1 MSEKFKEVN
10 FWLDFVRNYV
20 DDNIISLIIFG
31 FILFLIGKKA
41 FSYSTQD
48 PASWKK
54 AFWIFLLFV
63 ILFEAYNLWDI
74 YQHMLE
80 NNNRQNSFQQPS
92 MIK

>member
-10 FWLDFVRNYV
+10 FWFDFVKNYV

-31 FILFLIGKKA
+31 IILFLIGKKA

-54 AFWIFLLFV
+54 AFWILLLFV
-63 ILFEAYNLWDI
+63 ILFEAYNLWNI
-74 YQHMLE
+74 YQYMLE
-80 NNNRQNSFQQPS
+80 NNNRQNSFQQPL